1 MIIGEVDVFA
11 FESNESEDLGDS
23 GDRICGTAGRT
34 ITQASN
40 LNTNIK
46 LYSFHDRIVHLE
58 RVFIEVLAF
67 TIYIQMTIISLSLI
81 ITTSLNYRGKVAF
94 SLFETS
100 FFTSSCQFSK
110 LPSSLMF
117 SHL

>member
-1 MIIGEVDVFA
+1 MIIEEEDVFA

-23 GDRICGTAGRT
+23 GDRICGTVGRT

-58 RVFIEVLAF
+58 GVFIEVLAF
-67 TIYIQMTIISLSLI
+67 VFCT
-81 ITTSLNYRGKVAF
+81 
-94 SLFETS
+94 
-100 FFTSSCQFSK
+100 
-110 LPSSLMF
+110 
-117 SHL
+117 